1 LDLKDFF
8 LILLAP
14 RSDDEELTMRFFFN
28 EYFGVG
34 SFFLSR
40 FFLTKSLRF
49 KLLITLLPAVVALFI
64 GTGIATYFISSRYL
78 GIALHR
84 TVRLQAL
91 SQARALERILDEGRK
106 DLLFFAQS
114 KPAVE
119 DMARYLERL
128 LAIKDAQYCELFYVS
143 QRDKDHVC
151 VIRGED
157 GVRILSKEQC
167 TEVRPHPVLLYN
179 DIKGLSE
186 GEVWLGKLAQ
196 VELPYPTADN
206 LNNKTLRHVVR
217 FVTPCFGEDKTKVGY
232 YVLGLDA
239 KVLRNTLSQYNSP
252 KSPIYA
258 FSRVAELRYS
268 FVFDTD
274 GWMLYQSEK
283 DESNAPELGA
293 AFASTGYTGTLGK
306 AGLPNAFLPG
316 PTWNSY
322 WRMVADI
329 TEGKQDLVK
338 LTDEETRTL
347 ITQDQSLAY
356 APIRFTMNPGK
367 PAKIYAGL
375 AFVDTSRLTIVAG
388 YKLVDVF
395 ATVLLVSVIATSLII
410 LAACRFSS
418 QPIRELTDS
427 VQRAQETGKLQ
438 EIEVPSMSS
447 YEASSLTEAI
457 NSMIR
462 AMRRQLQ
469 EIQAKDMEIQTVHL
483 KERVSLED
491 APVSWLDEDKPDP
504 IPEIVG
510 VGPIIEKWKSD
521 ILKAAQADVDVLIF
535 GETGTGKQLAAEAVH
550 NRSQRSD
557 KPFVSIN
564 CGALD
569 ENLLLDTLFGHMR
582 GAYTEA
588 KTERKGAF
596 LEAHGGTLFLDEIQ
610 AASLR
615 VQQALLRAISMR
627 KIKPLGSDKELDV
640 DVRLLAATNVDLSM
654 LIPQKQ
660 FREDLYFRLKVV
672 TVHTPPLRLH
682 KENIGRLAR
691 HFLEEA
697 MLLANKQDLALS
709 KGALEKLRG
718 YTWPGNVRELK
729 NAITRA
735 VVMTEEH
742 VIQAEELLLEAD
754 LNGEATRGLA
764 ELQQT
769 SKAST
774 RESDVSTRKRAPEKS
789 AEGQAGSSSDDVFA
803 QLNERQKKG
812 YAVVLKQGEINR
824 GEYQLAVGGD
834 LPSRTAIYDLQDLV
848 KKGLLSKM
856 GKGPATKYLMTS
868 KS

>member
-1 LDLKDFF
+1 MRIFF
-8 LILLAP
+8 
-14 RSDDEELTMRFFFN
+14 DEYR
-28 EYFGVG
+28 GVG
-34 SFFLSR
+34 SLFLSR

-49 KLLITLLPAVVALFI
+49 KLLITLLPSVVALFI
-64 GTGIATYFISSRYL
+64 GTGIATYYISNRYL

-84 TVRLQAL
+84 TVRLQATA
-91 SQARALERILDEGRK
+91 QARAIERILDEGRK
-106 DLLFFAQS
+106 DLLFFAQN
-114 KPAVE
+114 KPVVE

-128 LAIKDAQYCELFYVS
+128 LAIKDAQYCEFFFVS
-143 QRDKDHVC
+143 QRDKEHVC
-151 VIRGED
+151 AIRGED
-157 GVRILSKEQC
+157 GVRILTKEQC
-167 TEVRPHPVLLYN
+167 SEVRPHPVLLYN
-179 DIKGLSE
+179 EIKGLSD
-186 GEVWLGKLAQ
+186 GEVWLTKLSQ
-196 VELPYPTADN
+196 VELPYPTEDN
-206 LNNKTLRHVVR
+206 LNNKTLRHIVR
-217 FVTPCFGEDKTKVGY
+217 FVTPCYGDDKTKIGY

-239 KVLRNTLSQYNSP
+239 KVLRNTLSRYNSS
-252 KSPIYA
+252 KSPLYSFA
-258 FSRVAELRYS
+258 RVAELRYS
-268 FVFDTD
+268 YVFDTD
-274 GWMLYQSEK
+274 GWILFQSEK
-283 DESNAPELGA
+283 DESNMQDLGVA
-293 AFASTGYTGTLGK
+293 YASSGYTGTLGK
-306 AGLPNAFLPG
+306 AGLPNGFLPG

-322 WRMVADI
+322 WKMVVDI
-329 TEGKQDLVK
+329 AEGKQDLVK
-338 LTDEETRTL
+338 VTDEDTRSL
-347 ITQDQSLAY
+347 IPLDQSLAY
-356 APIRFTMNPGK
+356 APIRFNVNPDK
-367 PAKIYAGL
+367 PPHIYAGL
-375 AFVDTSRLTIVAG
+375 AFVDTSRLTLVAG

-395 ATVLLVSVIATSLII
+395 GTVLLISVIATSLLI
-410 LAACRFSS
+410 LSASRFSS
-418 QPIRELTDS
+418 QPIRDLTMS
-427 VQRAQETGKLQ
+427 VKRAQETGKLE
-438 EIEVPSMSS
+438 EIELPSMSG
-447 YEASSLTEAI
+447 YEASALTEAI
-457 NSMIR
+457 NAMIGT
-462 AMRRQLQ
+462 MRRQLQ
-469 EIQAKDMEIQTVHL
+469 EIHDKDKEIQTVHL

-491 APVSWLDEDKPDP
+491 APISWFDEDKPDP

-550 NRSQRSD
+550 NRSQRAD

-627 KIKPLGSDKELDV
+627 KIKPLGSDKEIDV

-654 LIPQKQ
+654 LIPQKL

-682 KENIGRLAR
+682 KENIGRLAG

-709 KGALEKLRG
+709 KGALAKLRG
-718 YTWPGNVRELK
+718 YMWPGNVRELK

-754 LNGEATRGLA
+754 LNGEARRSLSEPQASPAASAQESEG
-764 ELQQT
+764 QT
-769 SKAST
+769 EGKPSAAST
-774 RESDVSTRKRAPEKS
+774 GASSV
-789 AEGQAGSSSDDVFA
+789 GQPKDAFA
-803 QLNERQKKG
+803 LMNERQKRG
-812 YAVVLKQGEINR
+812 YAVVVKNGEINR
-824 GEYQLAVGGD
+824 SEYQLAVGGD

-848 KKGLLSKM
+848 KKGLLRKI
-856 GKGPATKYLMTS
+856 GKGPATKYLVTS
-868 KS
+868 